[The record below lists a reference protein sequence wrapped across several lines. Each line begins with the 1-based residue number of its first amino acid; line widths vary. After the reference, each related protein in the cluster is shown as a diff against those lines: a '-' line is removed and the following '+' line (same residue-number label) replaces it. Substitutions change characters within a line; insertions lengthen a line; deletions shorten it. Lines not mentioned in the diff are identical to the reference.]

1 MANTNLDVDDMGYPF
16 NHTLDSAL
24 EGRGSVE
31 SRRQQTASVV
41 RLYFYL

>member
-1 MANTNLDVDDMGYPF
+1 MANIILDVDDMDYPF

-31 SRRQQTASVV
+31 SCR
-41 RLYFYL
+41 